1 MLIDYELIRSNRSS
15 IGITVERD
23 GSVVVNAPQNLAVDE
38 VEKNI
43 YKKRL
48 WIWEKLAIKNEYND
62 RLIERKFI
70 SGETFSYLGRSYRL
84 QVVDEDIDLK
94 LKNGW
99 FMLGRKYRAQAKE
112 LFKKWYIEHLKSKI
126 QERFVYLNKELNLP
140 TSEYKVMELGY
151 RWGSCTKDGVLNFNW
166 KIAMAPLGVI
176 DYIILHEVTH
186 LKEHTHNE
194 RFWREIQR
202 LMPNYLEKKEWL
214 KIQGKN
220 LSL

>member
-48 WIWEKLAIKNEYND
+48 WIWEKLAIKNVYND

-99 FMLGRKYRAQAKE
+99 FMLGRKYRTQAKE